1 MSDTSVPTSPKGP
14 SSKFPPPPK
23 LKLDA
28 FKPILSTTATNTSSN
43 SSSNPTSGSPATPP
57 ASPSTDLL
65 YAQKPRPT
73 LTASQLARHSLG
85 ALDARCI
92 VGPSMRAAGFVPLAH
107 NLSPHSYPH
116 QQAHP
121 LSSLPTS
128 SGDGA
133 PSSSG
138 STSTAFPTPTD
149 PPPFPPIMFV
159 NPTAVTAVPMWD
171 YQKQSGWST
180 SGGKNVVG
188 LSISSPQ
195 SSSASPLGPAFV
207 PMSVSEVQP
216 STHHLQSGESYSS
229 SAMSSRSA
237 SSAGIFSPIPSSSS
251 MSSVPSALSELVAEE
266 SLRQKSVTRTSSSI
280 GTHSPLPVVDGYPF
294 PHTPPRSRTESRSPA
309 ISTASSTGISAY
321 TTATERSPL
330 STYAIPVDDSTSV
343 ASSVTS
349 ASWKRTSTIRGD
361 VSAARPLPAPVQAV
375 GTKPPSFRQS
385 ARMAKEGNR
394 PSSQVSQLSLTE
406 LCDRSSRAWVAEPDV
421 YGPFLPKNRS
431 ESFSGSSVSGSS
443 SSGKASRGRS
453 RAHSGSSESDN
464 TSPPER
470 RQKDTVDA
478 PVDLAG
484 AKLMRKQSSSS
495 EDKVGA
501 ETRAKLEQGREWDR
515 LKQQDNKQK
524 DKHRTKQASQG
535 SVVGLSKDKSRSKKH
550 RTHSAAQSRPVAYS
564 SFSFPPT
571 LSVKPSAPHRL
582 GEQVD
587 HVPEPREHL
596 KQPLIKLHPSSKE
609 RRERERAHHKGKDLG
624 ALVQAH
630 RLHDR
635 EQARQSEREHRDD
648 RERSEIEDN
657 SKSVEID
664 DNWGKFYKHSPRAN
678 YPTTAISGG
687 RMSSYANDPTSD
699 GQAMLD
705 LELLQTPV

>member
-43 SSSNPTSGSPATPP
+43 SSSNPSTAFVFTSSRTTHSGLSSASGSPATPP

-443 SSGKASRGRS
+443 SSGKASR
-453 RAHSGSSESDN
+453 
-464 TSPPER
+464 ER